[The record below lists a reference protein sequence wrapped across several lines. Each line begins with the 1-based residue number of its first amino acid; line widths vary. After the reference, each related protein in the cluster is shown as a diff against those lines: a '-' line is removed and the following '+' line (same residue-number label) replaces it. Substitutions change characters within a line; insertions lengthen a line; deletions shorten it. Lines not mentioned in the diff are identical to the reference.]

1 VTLPLGLF
9 AQLLHLVLVLLAALL
24 LPGLLDSARA
34 RFQGRHGPHPLQP
47 ALDWLALLRKQ
58 PVVAESASGI
68 SSIAPYLGFA
78 AMLAAVLL
86 APGFAH
92 GMALSSLT
100 DLVVLAGLLALARA
114 ARALA
119 ALDAGTATGGLA
131 AAGGM
136 GLAGLTLPTLLL
148 AAMGF
153 SILTGTTGADGIAQ
167 SLRES
172 VPAFRVPLGLLALA
186 LLAVALAETGR
197 LPAGDPAAE
206 ALGDGG
212 DDSVPEASGRHLA
225 LWRMQSA
232 LRLVFW
238 LSLLVGLF
246 APFGMAGAASGAL
259 GWLLAL
265 LLWPVK
271 LLLLTLALAVAEARL
286 ARLRAARL
294 AELLTAAL
302 LLALLGVVWLFLSA
316 GVA

>member
-1 VTLPLGLF
+1 MSLPLAIL
-9 AQLLHLVLVLLAALL
+9 AQFLHLLLVLAAALL
-24 LPGLLDSARA
+24 LPGLLDWARA

-58 PVVAESASGI
+58 PVAAESASAI
-68 SSIAPYLGFA
+68 SSIAPYAGFA
-78 AMLAAVLL
+78 ATLAALLL

-92 GMALSSLT
+92 GMALSPLT
-100 DLVVLAGLLALARA
+100 DLVLLAGLLAVARA

-119 ALDAGTATGGLA
+119 AMDAGTATGGLS

-136 GLAGLTLPTLLL
+136 GLAALTLPTLLL

-153 SILTGTTGADGIAQ
+153 AILTGTTSADGIAL
-167 SLRES
+167 SLREAS
-172 VPAFRVPLGLLALA
+172 PAFRVPLGLMGLA

-197 LPAGDPAAE
+197 LPAGDPAGE
-206 ALGDGG
+206 AIGDGG
-212 DDSVPEASGRHLA
+212 DDAVPEASGRHLA

-238 LSLLVGLF
+238 LSLLVALF
-246 APFGMAGAASGAL
+246 VPFGMAGAASGFG
-259 GWLLAL
+259 GWALAL
-265 LLWPVK
+265 LLWPLK
-271 LLLLTLALAVAEARL
+271 LLVLTLALAVAEARL